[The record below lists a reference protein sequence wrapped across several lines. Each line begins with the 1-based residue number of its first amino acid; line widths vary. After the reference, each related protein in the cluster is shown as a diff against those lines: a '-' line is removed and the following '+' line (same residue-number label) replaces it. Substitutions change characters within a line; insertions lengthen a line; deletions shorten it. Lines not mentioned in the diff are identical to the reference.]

1 MKDSLSE
8 RTDTPFLKFL
18 HLTKARSMPF
28 WNAPEI
34 KRLRKF
40 IDRALLLWF
49 AALCIDYYVHD
60 SGWYPQQREVAV
72 FFHSG
77 GWIEGEI
84 RTCYSIL
91 FSGEFFG
98 IDCNPETQ
106 ETRRDGIFRYPPQK
120 HMLPVRFWGSFKAD
134 TNKLLKCERFQMN
147 MTCKLQ

>member
-1 MKDSLSE
+1 
-8 RTDTPFLKFL
+8 
-18 HLTKARSMPF
+18 MPF

-40 IDRALLLWF
+40 IGRAFLLWL

-72 FFHSG
+72 FFDPSD
-77 GWIEGEI
+77 WIGGEI

-91 FSGEFFG
+91 FNGEFFS
-98 IDCNPETQ
+98 IDCSLETQ
-106 ETRRDGIFRYPPQK
+106 ETKRDGIFGHSPEN
-120 HMLPVRFWGSFKAD
+120 HVLPVRFWGSLKAD
-134 TNKLLKCERFQMN
+134 INKLWKCERSQTT

>member
-1 MKDSLSE
+1 
-8 RTDTPFLKFL
+8 
-18 HLTKARSMPF
+18 MPL

-40 IDRALLLWF
+40 IGRAFLLWL

-72 FFHSG
+72 FFDPSD
-77 GWIEGEI
+77 WIGGEI

-91 FSGEFFG
+91 FNGEFFS
-98 IDCNPETQ
+98 IDCSLETQ
-106 ETRRDGIFRYPPQK
+106 ETKRDGIFGHSPEN
-120 HMLPVRFWGSFKAD
+120 HVLPVRFWGSLKAD
-134 TNKLLKCERFQMN
+134 INKLWKCERSQTT